1 VANGSHFVSKTLQAE
16 KLLLA
21 EGSKLALVALESS
34 YNQGVYGLVANL
46 GSLAVR
52 LLFTP
57 VEEAAFTAFS
67 RCGTPASCCHDPQLT
82 NSINGICHSFVPAD
96 HASGEGG
103 VHSVQ
108 QVRRFGSWQLWLLG
122 LLSCKEAAITWS
134 IWGPCFGAQVF
145 SK

>member
-1 VANGSHFVSKTLQAE
+1 LHLLLLLPCLQAE

-46 GSLAVR
+46 GSLVVR

-67 RCGTPASCCHDPQLT
+67 R
-82 NSINGICHSFVPAD
+82 
-96 HASGEGG
+96 
-103 VHSVQ
+103 
-108 QVRRFGSWQLWLLG
+108 
-122 LLSCKEAAITWS
+122 
-134 IWGPCFGAQVF
+134 
-145 SK
+145 

>member
-1 VANGSHFVSKTLQAE
+1 VRFSGACSVFNSTSTQAE

-46 GSLAVR
+46 GSLVVR

-67 RCGTPASCCHDPQLT
+67 R
-82 NSINGICHSFVPAD
+82 
-96 HASGEGG
+96 
-103 VHSVQ
+103 
-108 QVRRFGSWQLWLLG
+108 
-122 LLSCKEAAITWS
+122 
-134 IWGPCFGAQVF
+134 
-145 SK
+145 